1 MRAAPPVTEA
11 AIPLALSFE
20 LLLDQHRAVML
31 VLDAET
37 GRICYSNA
45 AAHHFYGYTR
55 AELLQKLIFDIN
67 QAPRE
72 QVRDAMN
79 KVRTQGECRFTFPHQ
94 MANGSI
100 RWIETHSTLVVLE
113 GHEFLYS
120 IIQDITERKQ
130 MELATLAGE
139 QRYRLLYEHTP
150 AMLHSIDPQG
160 RLLSVSNTWLEKLG
174 YERHEVIGRRSTD
187 FLTDASRK
195 YAHQVVLPAFF
206 AQGEVHDIHYQL
218 ICKNGG
224 TLDVL
229 LSAISE
235 HDPSGAVIRSLAVLT
250 DITEQVLLKTAYQ
263 HQQAAM
269 VMLFEVLVDPAV
281 LVSAEGTVLR
291 ANQALAQWLGQ
302 LEPQHLYNQ
311 PAQTWGL
318 WHEQGLQQ
326 ACQVP
331 LSQDESRYLA
341 LYPYSDPVGQAVGYL
356 GILRAPR

>member
-1 MRAAPPVTEA
+1 MTEVA
-11 AIPLALSFE
+11 VPLSLSFE

-37 GRICYSNA
+37 GQVCYSNP

-55 AELLQKLIFDIN
+55 AELAQKFIFDIN

-72 QVRDAMN
+72 QVREAMD
-79 KVRTQGECRFTFPHQ
+79 KVRTQGESRFTFPHQ

-100 RWIETHSTLVVLE
+100 RWIETHSTLVLLDGRE
-113 GHEFLYS
+113 YLYS
-120 IIQDITERKQ
+120 IILDITERKQ

-187 FLTDASRK
+187 FLTEESRK

-206 AQGEVHDIHYQL
+206 AQGEVHNIHYQL
-218 ICKNGG
+218 IRKDGG

-235 HDPSGAVIRSLAVLT
+235 HDPSGAVIRSLAVLI

-263 HQQAAM
+263 HQQAA
-269 VMLFEVLVDPAV
+269 LVLLLETMNTPAV
-281 LVSAEGTVLR
+281 LVNAQGLILR
-291 ANQALAQWLGQ
+291 ANQALAQWVGLG
-302 LEPQHLYNQ
+302 EPHNFSNQ

-326 ACQVP
+326 VCRVP
-331 LSQDESRYLA
+331 LAEGDGAYLV
-341 LYPYSDPVGQAVGYL
+341 LQPYSDAVGQAAGYL
-356 GILRAPR
+356 GIVRDPR